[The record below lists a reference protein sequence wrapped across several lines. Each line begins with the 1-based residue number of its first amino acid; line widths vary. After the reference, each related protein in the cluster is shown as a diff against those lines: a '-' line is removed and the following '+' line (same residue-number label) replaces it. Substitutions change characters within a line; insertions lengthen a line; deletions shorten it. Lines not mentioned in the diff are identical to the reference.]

1 MTASGVEISIFEPD
15 REKTTRMKKLTIA
28 VLTILALFISSSCGR
43 RETELSS
50 DDTEGT
56 VHIDST
62 INDSTINDSTT
73 DETTIKDT
81 TANDTTVPESTES
94 SDIPETTAETIT
106 SEPGT
111 ASDNLKIASVLLT
124 TELPVFL
131 RFRVSS
137 NHGLLQETLFRKL
150 KIAI

>member
-15 REKTTRMKKLTIA
+15 REETTRMKKLIIA

-62 INDSTINDSTT
+62 T

-94 SDIPETTAETIT
+94 SDISETTAETIT

>member
-15 REKTTRMKKLTIA
+15 REETTRMKKLIIA

-56 VHIDST
+56 VHI
-62 INDSTINDSTT
+62 DSTT

>member
-15 REKTTRMKKLTIA
+15 REETTRMKKLIIA

-56 VHIDST
+56 VHI
-62 INDSTINDSTT
+62 DSTT

-111 ASDNLKIASVLLT
+111 ASDNLKVASVLLT

>member
-15 REKTTRMKKLTIA
+15 REETTRMKKLIIA

-56 VHIDST
+56 VHI
-62 INDSTINDSTT
+62 DSTT

-111 ASDNLKIASVLLT
+111 ASDNLKVASVLLT

-150 KIAI
+150 KITI

>member
-15 REKTTRMKKLTIA
+15 REETTRMKKLIIA

-56 VHIDST
+56 VHI
-62 INDSTINDSTT
+62 DSTT

-137 NHGLLQETLFRKL
+137 SHGLLQETLFRKL

>member
-1 MTASGVEISIFEPD
+1 MTASGVEISIYEPD
-15 REKTTRMKKLTIA
+15 REETTRMKKLIIA

-50 DDTEGT
+50 DDTERT
-56 VHIDST
+56 VHI
-62 INDSTINDSTT
+62 DSTT

-111 ASDNLKIASVLLT
+111 ASDNIKIASVLLT

>member
-15 REKTTRMKKLTIA
+15 REETTRMKKLIIA

-43 RETELSS
+43 SETELSS

-56 VHIDST
+56 VHI
-62 INDSTINDSTT
+62 DSTT

-111 ASDNLKIASVLLT
+111 ASDNLKVASVLLT

>member
-15 REKTTRMKKLTIA
+15 REETTRMKKLIIA

-56 VHIDST
+56 VHIDS
-62 INDSTINDSTT
+62 IT

-150 KIAI
+150 KISI

>member
-15 REKTTRMKKLTIA
+15 REKTTRMKKLIIA

-62 INDSTINDSTT
+62 INDSTTG
-73 DETTIKDT
+73 ETTIKDT
-81 TANDTTVPESTES
+81 TANDTTVLESTES

>member
-15 REKTTRMKKLTIA
+15 REETTRMKKLIIA

-62 INDSTINDSTT
+62 T
-73 DETTIKDT
+73 DETTIKDA

-111 ASDNLKIASVLLT
+111 ASDNLKVASVLLT

-150 KIAI
+150 KITI

>member
-1 MTASGVEISIFEPD
+1 
-15 REKTTRMKKLTIA
+15 MKKLIIA

-56 VHIDST
+56 VHI
-62 INDSTINDSTT
+62 DSTT

>member
-15 REKTTRMKKLTIA
+15 REETTRMKKLIIA

-62 INDSTINDSTT
+62 INDSTT

-94 SDIPETTAETIT
+94 SDIHETTAETIT

-111 ASDNLKIASVLLT
+111 ASDNLKIASVSLT
-124 TELPVFL
+124 TELPAPA
-131 RFRVSS
+131 RRGS
-137 NHGLLQETLFRKL
+137 
-150 KIAI
+150 

>member
-15 REKTTRMKKLTIA
+15 REETTRMKKLIIA

-56 VHIDST
+56 VHI
-62 INDSTINDSTT
+62 DSTT

-137 NHGLLQETLFRKL
+137 NHGLLQKTLFRKL

>member
-15 REKTTRMKKLTIA
+15 REKTTRMKKLIIA

-56 VHIDST
+56 VHI
-62 INDSTINDSTT
+62 DSTT

>member
-15 REKTTRMKKLTIA
+15 REETTRMKKLTIA

-56 VHIDST
+56 VHI
-62 INDSTINDSTT
+62 DSTT

-137 NHGLLQETLFRKL
+137 SHGLLQETLFRKL

>member
-15 REKTTRMKKLTIA
+15 REETTRMKKLIIA

-43 RETELSS
+43 RKTELSS

-56 VHIDST
+56 VHI
-62 INDSTINDSTT
+62 DSTT

>member
-15 REKTTRMKKLTIA
+15 REKTTRMKKLIIA

-62 INDSTINDSTT
+62 T

-81 TANDTTVPESTES
+81 TANDTNVPESTES

-137 NHGLLQETLFRKL
+137 NHGLLQKTLFRKL